1 MNNSSVLS
9 KLKNLSEFL
18 IMKGG
23 KKNTSKLIKVKRP
36 YRTKS
41 GKVAYR
47 DTWVLPN
54 QVKPDEKIHNE
65 HKLHH
70 KLPKEHPDYKKKEMH
85 PNFEAGREKHLEK
98 RRNKEAEDSNKEPV
112 KKPNATKKTAKKPK
126 IKDEPKKESTKSEK
140 TKKPMKQFSVE
151 EVQRRFHEFNGYPK
165 SQKTQKK
172 FDDVRREH
180 FNKIGG
186 TQEEW
191 SGYISGK
198 LVPSKDHPII
208 PKMAEAMSH
217 LHQDMQK
224 NVRIK

>member
-1 MNNSSVLS
+1 MMNNSSVLS

-70 KLPKEHPDYKKKEMH
+70 KLH
-85 PNFEAGREKHLEK
+85 
-98 RRNKEAEDSNKEPV
+98 
-112 KKPNATKKTAKKPK
+112 
-126 IKDEPKKESTKSEK
+126 
-140 TKKPMKQFSVE
+140 
-151 EVQRRFHEFNGYPK
+151 
-165 SQKTQKK
+165 
-172 FDDVRREH
+172 
-180 FNKIGG
+180 
-186 TQEEW
+186 
-191 SGYISGK
+191 
-198 LVPSKDHPII
+198 
-208 PKMAEAMSH
+208 
-217 LHQDMQK
+217 
-224 NVRIK
+224 